1 MHVKDREKKQT
12 INAWIY
18 HIPTKIFD
26 ERGRGS
32 QHTDLPP
39 WIRWGVIFCI
49 PPMNYIDFIY
59 RLGLVV
65 SGHRLKFSG
74 FYRCL
79 FVCFVF
85 VCFCFLVGSGC
96 LFFVFIYFLFTSKSY
111 STRSFSTFHKEENGP
126 KVINST
132 QKWSIFLLRILTRGH
147 FFIEKYPVN
156 ILRGLFSSL
165 HRHPRSTVGFK
176 PST

>member
-1 MHVKDREKKQT
+1 MWKIGRKSRLYSYTNLVLVFKERFHPQ
-12 INAWIY
+12 NASIY
-18 HIPTKIFD
+18 HIPAKIFD

-49 PPMNYIDFIY
+49 PPMNYIDLIY

-79 FVCFVF
+79 FVCLFLFLF
-85 VCFCFLVGSGC
+85 VCFCFCFFSWGGC
-96 LFFVFIYFLFTSKSY
+96 LFYVFIYFLFISKSF
-111 STRSFSTFHKEENGP
+111 STRSFSTIHTEKNGP

-132 QKWSIFLLRILTRGH
+132 QKWSIFLLRILTRGQ
-147 FFIEKYPVN
+147 I
-156 ILRGLFSSL
+156 SS
-165 HRHPRSTVGFK
+165 
-176 PST
+176 